1 MEKLKRLSGENRLLI
16 FGIPVLVVA
25 AVAGWLMWHA
35 TADLDEIEA
44 RTLELNSVATL
55 AWEHLVLV
63 VISAFLVIA
72 TAIPLGI
79 VLTRQ
84 STQFLAPVVTG
95 IANIGPVSYTHLTL
109 PTKA

>member
-1 MEKLKRLSGENRLLI
+1 MEKFKRLSGENRLLI
-16 FGIPVLVVA
+16 FGIPVLVIVA
-25 AVAGWLMWHA
+25 VVGWLIWHA

-63 VISAFLVIA
+63 IVSALLVIA

-84 STQFLAPVVTG
+84 STQFLAPVVKA
-95 IANIGPVSYTHLTL
+95 IANIGQAL
-109 PTKA
+109 PW